1 MLQKKKDE
9 KVNLVHFL
17 SKEKEKSETLNKCDC
32 KEKWNNNTGK
42 KSLNTISVW
51 QITH

>member
-17 SKEKEKSETLNKCDC
+17 SKETEKSETLNKCDC
-32 KEKWNNNTGK
+32 KEK
-42 KSLNTISVW
+42 
-51 QITH
+51 